1 MRPPS
6 KVSGSRKRREAF
18 YPERDTG
25 SDVARTPT
33 IPVADGSLT
42 FPDADAVL
50 AVDPSPALAA
60 DLIEAW
66 TAAAPAAGAP
76 DADALAAGR
85 APPSDPPVP
94 TLRLLAREPVLEEVL
109 GEFHA
114 ASRAAGLRAA
124 DRLALRVLPEPA
136 TNSLLVGGGRAAVV
150 VDGDRR
156 LTVAETDPG
165 TAGTVRD
172 GYRGTWTDAEPYG
185 LRTPARARIW
195 AAFAER
201 FDPAFARD
209 LHALLD
215 AGGDVRRGDPC
226 DHLVRPYLVGARRE
240 AHHYDLRRAGEEA
253 GLASQATFS
262 RVKATLVDDGL
273 VETTRV
279 HRRVGRPR
287 QRLALADDRLR
298 EAPLSAYPALVA
310 ELR

>member
-1 MRPPS
+1 
-6 KVSGSRKRREAF
+6 VSGSRKRRAAF
-18 YPERDTG
+18 YTGRDTG
-25 SDVARTPT
+25 SHVVTTPT
-33 IPVADGSLT
+33 IPVADGGLT
-42 FPDADAVL
+42 FPGADDVL

-60 DLIEAW
+60 DLIDAW

-94 TLRLLAREPVLEEVL
+94 TLRLLAREPVLEAIL

-150 VDGDRR
+150 VADDDRR
-156 LTVAETDPG
+156 LVVAETDSG
-165 TAGTVRD
+165 TAATVRD
-172 GYRGTWTDAEPYG
+172 GYRGTWTDAEPYT
-185 LRTPARARIW
+185 LRTPARARVW
-195 AAFAER
+195 AAFADR
-201 FDPAFARD
+201 FDAAFARD

-215 AGGDVRRGDPC
+215 AGGEIRRGDPC
-226 DHLVRPYLVGARRE
+226 DHFVRPYLVGARRE
-240 AHHYDLRRAGEEA
+240 AYHYDLRRAGEEA

-262 RVKATLVDDGL
+262 RVKAALVEDGV

-279 HRRVGRPR
+279 RRRVGRPR
-287 QRLALADDRLR
+287 QRLALADDRLQV
-298 EAPLSAYPALVA
+298 ASLAAYPELVA
-310 ELR
+310 EIR